1 MAREPFAYIDLTG
14 AAEFDAH
21 MPSHDI
27 FFANMPL
34 ISNTLRRSFSS
45 LPTNSSNFRSVGNSN
60 RAGLAIDFSIAD
72 AAYIA
77 PLVHMPVNSKAQ
89 ATLSS
94 LRMR

>member
-14 AAEFDAH
+14 AAEFDARI
-21 MPSHDI
+21 PNHDI
-27 FFANMPL
+27 FANMPL